1 MVISDGELKYCPF
14 RVNTLA
20 SNVIPNETSQT
31 FAECIK
37 ENCIC
42 YQRKEF
48 SDGCV
53 SEVCYRDN
61 IGFERLSKK

>member
-1 MVISDGELKYCPF
+1 MIISDGKLKYCPF
-14 RVNTLA
+14 RVNTISSLT
-20 SNVIPNETSQT
+20 VPNETYQV

-37 ENCIC
+37 ENCMC
-42 YQRKEF
+42 YQRTEF

-53 SEVCYRDN
+53 SEACYRDS